1 MATPIPTRSTILPEL
16 PLGLAA
22 ACLALALLSS
32 VADIHDRRIL
42 VGFFLTA
49 AAVSVVVSFLM
60 ARRRS
65 DAAHVTD
72 HA

>member
-1 MATPIPTRSTILPEL
+1 MATPTHSVTPANILPEL

-22 ACLALALLSS
+22 ACLALAGVTGVS
-32 VADIHDRRIL
+32 DIHDRPIL

-49 AAVSVVVSFLM
+49 AAVSLVVSFLM
-60 ARRRS
+60 ARRHT
-65 DAAHVTD
+65 DAGD